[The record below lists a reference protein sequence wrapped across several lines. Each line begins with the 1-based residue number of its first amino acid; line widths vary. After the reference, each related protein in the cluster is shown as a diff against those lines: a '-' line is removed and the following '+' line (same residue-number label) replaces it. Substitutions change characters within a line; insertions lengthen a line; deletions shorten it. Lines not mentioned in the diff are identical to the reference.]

1 MSATSEPF
9 FNDEYLTEAVSQVA
23 RRTSWPFSHLVPIKN
38 HEKAP
43 EYIKPTSTYL
53 NLPHNSIIPSAVTPD
68 PTTPSTDNQTTN
80 PKFAIMAFR
89 RGNDGCSLFVHLP
102 PSSEPHSTAF

>member
-23 RRTSWPFSHLVPIKN
+23 RRTSWPFHLVPMKYTARILT

-68 PTTPSTDNQTTN
+68 PATRQLTTKPPTQSSPS
-80 PKFAIMAFR
+80 
-89 RGNDGCSLFVHLP
+89 
-102 PSSEPHSTAF
+102 